1 MFWAEAIVNQ
11 KTDASLAEA
20 FEELSRSLQENEK
33 VIEAELLES
42 QGKAMN
48 LGGYYSPEPTQAET
62 AMRPSKTFN
71 LALERFQNQ

>member
-1 MFWAEAIVNQ
+1 MFWAEAIVKQ
-11 KTDASLAEA
+11 KTDTSLAEA
-20 FEELSRSLQENEK
+20 FEELSRSLQENENI
-33 VIEAELLES
+33 IEAELIEC

-62 AMRPSKTFN
+62 AMRPSKTLN